1 MTSQHCSVCLISY
14 ILLYEFLL
22 RSITAV
28 VDQVPE
34 DVLFQSR

>member
-1 MTSQHCSVCLISY
+1 MKSQHCSVCLVSY

-22 RSITAV
+22 RSVTAV

-34 DVLFQSR
+34 DVLLQSR